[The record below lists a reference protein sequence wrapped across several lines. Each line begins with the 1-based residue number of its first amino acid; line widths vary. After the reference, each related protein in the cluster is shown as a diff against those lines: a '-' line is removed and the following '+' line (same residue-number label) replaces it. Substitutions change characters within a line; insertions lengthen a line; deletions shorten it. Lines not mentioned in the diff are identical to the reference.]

1 MTLVSFPVLERVFA
15 VERAA
20 SHPPA
25 KCKFKEHKCHQCGKV
40 GHIKLVCHSRPVDK
54 ADQPSKD
61 GEMSIVYKMIWTL
74 NQQIVYI
81 IQLDCKQTFSSFP
94 SDHMC

>member
-1 MTLVSFPVLERVFA
+1 MTLVSFPVLECVFA

-54 ADQPSKD
+54 ANQPSKRWRNVHSVQD
-61 GEMSIVYKMIWTL
+61 DMDTEPTNGIHYST
-74 NQQIVYI
+74 
-81 IQLDCKQTFSSFP
+81 
-94 SDHMC
+94 